1 MAAPARHP
9 CGHRSPFRRRRRPG
23 QPLTAAAARI
33 FYAAP
38 VIDERDRRGHVHG
51 AGPDGERREPGMGS
65 LRGLDFERRASP
77 RSDTSRSWSRQWPWL
92 LALALVAVVLLVV
105 FRRPMADRLWPQT
118 RAQELRAQA
127 EQALAQGR
135 LTATDGSGARE
146 LYEAALA
153 MDPDRDEARV
163 GLARVA
169 EAALAQARAATAQD
183 RFADAHAALRLA
195 RALSV
200 PRDEARQLENA
211 LRKRE
216 AAKAGIPELL
226 ARAEAAREAGRLTG
240 AAGAALPLYSR
251 VLALQP
257 EDTRALEGREDALAD
272 LLQQARA
279 QLREGDLAKATA
291 TIAAAAEYDP
301 GHVDLPDTRARLN
314 EELDDVRRNAAADLR
329 AGRLERAAER
339 YRLLATAGQQADADE
354 GLQRV
359 AAAWA
364 RRAQV
369 LAGDYR
375 FAAAD
380 AALGHARELAPELGA
395 VSEAGH
401 RIERARQAHARSGSR
416 LPPAERERRVKR
428 LLAEAAEAE
437 ARGQLLEPPGDS
449 AFDKLRAARAIAPD
463 DAGVRKATARLLP
476 AARDC
481 FERGLRDN
489 NLGLARACLDARTVL
504 EGDAGSLATARRRLA
519 ERWLAIGDER
529 LGAGEI
535 AGARAALDAA
545 RGLDPATPGLEAFD
559 GRLRAATAPR
569 R

>member
-1 MAAPARHP
+1 M
-9 CGHRSPFRRRRRPG
+9 
-23 QPLTAAAARI
+23 
-33 FYAAP
+33 
-38 VIDERDRRGHVHG
+38 IDERDRRGHAHDT
-51 AGPDGERREPGMGS
+51 GPGGVRREPGMGS
-65 LRGLDFERRASP
+65 LRGLDFGRPAAPRPGRAGAWRR
-77 RSDTSRSWSRQWPWL
+77 RWPWL
-92 LALALVAVVLLVV
+92 LGAALAALVLLVAVRKPL
-105 FRRPMADRLWPQT
+105 ADYLWPQT
-118 RAQELRAQA
+118 RAQALRAQA
-127 EQALAQGR
+127 EQALARGH
-135 LTATDGSGARE
+135 LTAADGSGARE

-169 EAALAQARAATAQD
+169 EAALAQARAALARD

-200 PRDEARQLENA
+200 PRDEAQKLETA
-211 LRKRE
+211 LRTRE
-216 AAKAGIPELL
+216 AARAGIPDLL
-226 ARAEAAREAGRLTG
+226 ARADAAREAGRLTG
-240 AAGAALPLYSR
+240 EATAALPLYR
-251 VLALQP
+251 CVLALQP
-257 EDTRALEGREDALAD
+257 DDTRALEGREDALAD

-279 QLREGDLAKATA
+279 QLRSGDLAAATA
-291 TIAAAAEYDP
+291 AIASAAEYDP

-329 AGRLERAAER
+329 AGQLERAEER

-354 GLQRV
+354 GLRRV

-364 RRAQV
+364 HRAQV
-369 LAGDYR
+369 AAGDYR
-375 FAAAD
+375 FSEAD
-380 AALGHARELAPELGA
+380 AALARGQALAPELDA
-395 VSEAGH
+395 VAQAAH

-416 LPPAERERRVKR
+416 LPPAERGRRVER

-437 ARGQLLEPPGDS
+437 TRGQLLDPPGDS

-463 DAGVRKATARLLP
+463 DPGVRKATARLLP

-489 NLGLARACLDARTVL
+489 DLGLARACLDARVVL
-504 EGDAGSLATARRRLA
+504 ESDVGKLAGARRRLA

-529 LGAGEI
+529 LGAGEV
-535 AGARAALDAA
+535 AGARAALEAA
-545 RGLDPATPGLEAFD
+545 RGLDPATPGLDAFD
-559 GRLRAATAPR
+559 GRLRAVTAPR